1 MGLSAS
7 IKFSGK
13 LDLIL
18 QDDCDKIARK
28 ICQLNN
34 GWKDELEAIEVQVL
48 EP

>member
-13 LDLIL
+13 KDLVV
-18 QDDCDKIARK
+18 QDDCDKIVKK

-34 GWKDELEAIEVQVL
+34 GWKDELDAVNVQILEA
-48 EP
+48 